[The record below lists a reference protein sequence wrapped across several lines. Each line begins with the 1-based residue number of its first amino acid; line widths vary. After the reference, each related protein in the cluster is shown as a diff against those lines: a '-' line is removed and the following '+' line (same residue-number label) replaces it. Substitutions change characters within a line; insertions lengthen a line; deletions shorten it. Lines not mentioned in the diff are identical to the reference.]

1 MHLRAD
7 FRPPQFGEN
16 FWHAGLV
23 FGASF
28 FAALADPTTTTGRTY
43 KLDEKHAVAA
53 TDALKAHGQ

>member
-16 FWHAGLV
+16 FWHAGLA

-28 FAALADPTTTTGRTY
+28 ALFAALPEAGGPNTGNHAFRG
-43 KLDEKHAVAA
+43 KLNGCNSCVA
-53 TDALKAHGQ
+53 L